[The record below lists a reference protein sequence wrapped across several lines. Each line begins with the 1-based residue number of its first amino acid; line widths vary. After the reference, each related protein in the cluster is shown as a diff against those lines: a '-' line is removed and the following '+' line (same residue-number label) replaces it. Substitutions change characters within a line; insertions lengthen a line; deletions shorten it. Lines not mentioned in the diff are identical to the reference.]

1 MRSACALAILLLTV
15 LGLASTSTLAN
26 WSRGGF
32 ACSSTSVSSWT
43 AGSSG
48 TGSWFGNGFTTTG
61 SAADLSY
68 SSASVGDERVLL
80 QAIPMP
86 AATTYQYEVRARFTS
101 ANQKMYWHVL
111 AVQRGTTISLVNGGV
126 PISVTQPGVKS
137 LLRVQLGGANAN
149 GNWATFTGSF
159 TISAADAAAYQFVAI
174 ALVAS
179 RQSGQIAQ
187 FDDVYTDMPAATTDT
202 RAGLTAEWYNRG
214 VGISS
219 LNQIPWASPSF
230 TTKEEQINWVN
241 STNARFAA
249 GVAGDQFAVRLRG
262 SITIPTTGVW
272 TFTLGSD
279 DGSSLRINGVLVL
292 NQDQLQGFTA
302 RSVAVTLAA
311 GTYPIEVRFFENGG
325 AAGLRLSWRS
335 ASMTASEYIPS
346 SAFQN
351 KKLRVVRWRERS
363 RFE

>member
-1 MRSACALAILLLTV
+1 MRSARMLAMLMMLV
-15 LGLASTSTLAN
+15 LGLASTSARAN

-68 SSASVGDERVLL
+68 SSVTIGDERVLL

-86 AATTYQYEVRARFTS
+86 AATTYAYEVRARFTN

-111 AVQRGTTISLVNGGV
+111 AVTRGTTISLAAGGV
-126 PISVTQPGVKS
+126 PVSVTQPGVKS
-137 LLRVQLGGANAN
+137 LLRVQLGGVNAT
-149 GNWATFTGSF
+149 GNWATYTGSF

-179 RQSGQIAQ
+179 RTSGQIAQ
-187 FDDVYTDMPAATTDT
+187 FDDVYTDMPAATTDP

-214 VGISS
+214 VGINS
-219 LNQIPWASPSF
+219 LSQIPWASPTL

-241 STNARFAA
+241 TTNARFAA
-249 GVAGDQFAVRLRG
+249 GVDGDRFAVRLTG
-262 SITIPTTGVW
+262 SITIPTSGVW

-279 DGSSLRINGVLVL
+279 DGSSLRINGVQVL
-292 NQDQLQGFTA
+292 IQDSPQSFTS
-302 RSVAVTLAA
+302 RNVAVTLAA
-311 GTYPIEVRFFENGG
+311 GTYPIEVRFYENGG
-325 AAGLRLSWRS
+325 LQGLRLSWRS
-335 ASMTASEYIPS
+335 ASMTAAEYIPS